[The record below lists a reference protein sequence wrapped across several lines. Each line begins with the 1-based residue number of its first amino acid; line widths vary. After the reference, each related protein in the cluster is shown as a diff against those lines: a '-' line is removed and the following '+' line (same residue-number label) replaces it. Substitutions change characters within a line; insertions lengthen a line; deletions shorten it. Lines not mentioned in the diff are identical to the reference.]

1 MGQRVERN
9 SEVGYVGTR
18 SGREN
23 VAFEKRTS
31 RTDIAA
37 MSKGLPPALR
47 HAASLC
53 KRRTPHLSDKVNGN
67 IHVAYTADS
76 VTGRV
81 YYNKPRCLPQC
92 HLSLSEAAD

>member
-9 SEVGYVGTR
+9 GEVGYVGTR

-81 YYNKPRCLPQC
+81 YYNKPRMPTTVP
-92 HLSLSEAAD
+92 SVAVGSR